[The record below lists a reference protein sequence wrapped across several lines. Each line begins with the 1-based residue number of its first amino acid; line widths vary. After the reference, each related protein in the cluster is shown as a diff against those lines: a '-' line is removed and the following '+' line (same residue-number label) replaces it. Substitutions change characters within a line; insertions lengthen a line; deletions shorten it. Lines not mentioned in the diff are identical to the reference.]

1 MRPLNITGLPSLP
14 PAPGM
19 PPGVPPGPGVPAGV
33 APGVPG
39 VPPGVPP
46 GVLQG
51 LPPGMPGMPP
61 LSAGMP
67 GVPPG
72 LRLPSNL
79 PNLPGLNLPTLPGL
93 APNLGN
99 LVPNLVKTGP
109 PVRAPQG
116 PGAGGTPGGGLDTES
131 LAQLRFQQV
140 AAEYEQIKTAGVD
153 PQVTELA
160 EHFGLDERVTR
171 LLDEEMKKRRKT
183 FEEDL
188 QALWVGLEGAKNPA
202 GMVMMRLKDMRN
214 GIFRGMSA
222 MGKKVQEYA
231 KRYRLDTQAGIRLA
245 EVLEQRED
253 PDGDLAKIAR
263 HLERSNKPSS
273 LVMMM
278 LRDLRDGKPVKARSM
293 CRRL

>member
-1 MRPLNITGLPSLP
+1 M
-14 PAPGM
+14 
-19 PPGVPPGPGVPAGV
+19 
-33 APGVPG
+33 
-39 VPPGVPP
+39 
-46 GVLQG
+46 
-51 LPPGMPGMPP
+51 
-61 LSAGMP
+61 
-67 GVPPG
+67 
-72 LRLPSNL
+72 
-79 PNLPGLNLPTLPGL
+79 
-93 APNLGN
+93 
-99 LVPNLVKTGP
+99 
-109 PVRAPQG
+109 
-116 PGAGGTPGGGLDTES
+116 
-131 LAQLRFQQV
+131 RFQQV
-140 AAEYEQIKTAGVD
+140 AAEYEQIKTAGID
-153 PQVTELA
+153 PQVSELA

-245 EVLEQRED
+245 EVLEQRPD
-253 PDGDLAKIAR
+253 PDGDLAKIAK

-278 LRDLRDGKPVKARSM
+278 LRDLRDGKPVKDPEYAAAIGSKLHEKELRDTKTEDRPKRDRRDGGREGRDGGREGRDGRDGRGEGRDNREGRDGRERSRS
-293 CRRL
+293 RRRDRHRSRSRHRSDRRDDRDRKDRVEKSEN

>member
-1 MRPLNITGLPSLP
+1 MGRKRGPGEIGEGRDGLDAFQNGLAPHAVEAERSTEVAETPVVHVAPVAAPVAATGLRPMALGLPGALSPSMPSNPAGVPSGMPNAVAPNMRPLNITGLPSLP

-33 APGVPG
+33 APGIPPGIAPIVGGVPG

-51 LPPGMPGMPP
+51 LPPGMPGMPGMPP

-153 PQVTELA
+153 PQVA
-160 EHFGLDERVTR
+160 
-171 LLDEEMKKRRKT
+171 
-183 FEEDL
+183 
-188 QALWVGLEGAKNPA
+188 GLEKW
-202 GMVMMRLKDMRN
+202 RL
-214 GIFRGMSA
+214 GFS
-222 MGKKVQEYA
+222 
-231 KRYRLDTQAGIRLA
+231 
-245 EVLEQRED
+245 
-253 PDGDLAKIAR
+253 
-263 HLERSNKPSS
+263 
-273 LVMMM
+273 
-278 LRDLRDGKPVKARSM
+278 
-293 CRRL
+293 